1 GPGSGVGDAELGAT
15 LAPEDGAVA
24 VAVVGEDPLDRDAL
38 LGEPGDGTIEE
49 GDAVGGVLGAGELA
63 VREPAVGVDRGVDVG
78 VAEPLLAHRPVAGAG
93 PAELLVPAA
102 WWHPGELLDVD
113 VDQLAAAGGLDAAHR
128 PPRRAAHPCQ
138 PVQPVTHQHP
148 VHRRSRHPDDP
159 GETCPAETAGLA
171 QRDEAPLHPGRGLR
185 RTRPRP
191 AGTVLEPGESLVA
204 IAAPPLVRALP
215 GDVHRLRG
223 SSDGPTRFDALTEP
237 AAALHGEGSVTVQ
250 QGLLGSCVAFDSS
263 TLTQGAHRSA
273 DVNNVPGHN
282 TGPARSGQAARR
294 VARPRDRAGPDR
306 TGSLAS
312 GHFPLPT
319 GPRRGSRPAG
329 EGRWRG
335 VVAGTRRGGARAART
350 RA

>member
-1 GPGSGVGDAELGAT
+1 PRRSSDL
-15 LAPEDGAVA
+15 
-24 VAVVGEDPLDRDAL
+24 
-38 LGEPGDGTIEE
+38 
-49 GDAVGGVLGAGELA
+49 
-63 VREPAVGVDRGVDVG
+63 
-78 VAEPLLAHRPVAGAG
+78 
-93 PAELLVPAA
+93 AA

-128 PPRRAAHPCQ
+128 PPRRAVHPCQ

-159 GETCPAETAGLA
+159 RETCRAESAGLA
-171 QRDEAPLHPGRGLR
+171 QRDDAPLHPGRGLM

-191 AGTVLEPGESLVA
+191 AGTVLEPGETLVA
-204 IAAPPLVRALP
+204 VAAPPLVRALP

-282 TGPARSGQAARR
+282 TGPAPR
-294 VARPRDRAGPDR
+294 VDVE
-306 TGSLAS
+306 L
-312 GHFPLPT
+312 
-319 GPRRGSRPAG
+319 
-329 EGRWRG
+329 E
-335 VVAGTRRGGARAART
+335 GTRRDPDLSLAPQPPPQLLEPLAAPDGERVQAPPAAVHVEVLGDHGDPLPCPQD
-350 RA
+350 RVLDPLQVELGDVDEHLPERPRLEQVVDEE